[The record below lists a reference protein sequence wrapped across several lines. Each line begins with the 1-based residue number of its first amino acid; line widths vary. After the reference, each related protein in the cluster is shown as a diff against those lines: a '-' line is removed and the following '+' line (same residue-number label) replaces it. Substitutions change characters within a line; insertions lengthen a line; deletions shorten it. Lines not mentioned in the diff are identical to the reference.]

1 MRDPRYLEPPAII
14 QDRFL
19 LLRTMT
25 LSNLPALFS
34 LAAALELPT
43 VSELRWQLAGFAVGI
58 VILSFGLAGLALFF
72 FERKT
77 ADRSLVYFSLFAF
90 LYALRLIFRQSFLH
104 SLVAAPEVFWKY
116 PEVLINNFIDN
127 FIIVPLTLFVI
138 EMVEARWKGFLRW
151 VLAFQIAFATLRF
164 FSELFRVGRHPVEI
178 TYHIVIVA
186 YSALLIAYPCSFPR
200 GQRMPGEVKIVY
212 AGLAVFGLFVAR
224 NNLADLGKF
233 RGRDIEAFGFLILI
247 GCLAYVAASRSHLNE
262 QRLLSLEKELEIAR
276 QIQSSILPREV
287 PRIAGLDIAAQY
299 VPMTAVAGDFYD
311 FLVVDDRR
319 VGMLEAKNGAEEE
332 FGGMRF
338 LEFLEAQSHLAA
350 ARLLSASLTELTRW
364 SGKGE
369 AGAREDDITL
379 IAVDF
384 AREATGEG

>member
-1 MRDPRYLEPPAII
+1 MCSSPRKRLISGRTFVGGAAHGFSGPSSGKLCRRAGTSGRPGFEVVENIREQRRDPRYLEPPAII

-212 AGLAVFGLFVAR
+212 AGLAV
-224 NNLADLGKF
+224 LACSW
-233 RGRDIEAFGFLILI
+233 RGTTLRTWGNSAG
-247 GCLAYVAASRSHLNE
+247 GTSRPLDRKSTRLNSSHGYI
-262 QRLLSLEKELEIAR
+262 S
-276 QIQSSILPREV
+276 
-287 PRIAGLDIAAQY
+287 Y
-299 VPMTAVAGDFYD
+299 
-311 FLVVDDRR
+311 
-319 VGMLEAKNGAEEE
+319 
-332 FGGMRF
+332 
-338 LEFLEAQSHLAA
+338 
-350 ARLLSASLTELTRW
+350 
-364 SGKGE
+364 
-369 AGAREDDITL
+369 
-379 IAVDF
+379 
-384 AREATGEG
+384 